1 MLCTNEMSST
11 DQKEEWS
18 MKNAATFVLGSLHRA
33 TEIHNR
39 TKTTGTKILEELIF
53 LIFVAECDFQTH
65 DKYLKAVW
73 VLRNSSRFVHYAL

>member
-1 MLCTNEMSST
+1 MQPPLYLEACIEQ
-11 DQKEEWS
+11 QK
-18 MKNAATFVLGSLHRA
+18 
-33 TEIHNR
+33 IHNR

-73 VLRNSSRFVHYAL
+73 ALRNSSRFVHYAL